1 MQTPTVQHPFP
12 FGKILIL
19 TLLSLLLLYYLVQTQ
34 VPKDAEITLTPVQL
48 TEIET
53 AYTEGFEFNS
63 NNEDPCERLKLQAH
77 KKLSDW
83 KRQFRRR
90 GFTIEKIK
98 HMLRTGKR
106 EAFVHPKTPDITRT
120 KIFDDTGNWIII
132 DFADCIIWQ
141 IAPSNF
147 K

>member
-1 MQTPTVQHPFP
+1 MKTTSIQHPFP
-12 FGKILIL
+12 FHAILSF
-19 TLLSLLLLYYLVQTQ
+19 TLLSLLLLYYLVQAN
-34 VPKDAEITLTPVQL
+34 VPKDAEITLTPTQI

-53 AYTEGFEFNS
+53 AYTDGFELNS
-63 NNEDPCERLKLQAH
+63 DNEDPCEKLKLQAY
-77 KKLSDW
+77 KKLSVW

-98 HMLRTGKR
+98 KMLQTGRR
-106 EAFVHPKTPDITRT
+106 EYFAHPKTPEITRT
-120 KIFDDTGNWIII
+120 KIFDDTGNWIVV
-132 DFADCIIWQ
+132 DFVDCIIWQ